1 MRLRPLPTLVLL
13 MLSLPALAAEKEPK
27 IFKCQDAQG
36 RTHYGSTAASECA
49 RSKVIEMS
57 DQGTARREIAA
68 PPTEAELKDREARRG
83 DEERQK
89 QDSDDRARKDKILL
103 ATYPNVEELEQFR
116 TRKLT
121 EMENAIQAS
130 ETTLQSLRR
139 SLERLE
145 GEVAE
150 EKKAGKPNAKTSKA
164 LEQARKQ
171 VERHD
176 EQIAKRRQDMENMRK
191 QYDADVAR
199 YRELRKVAPPRA
211 SGR

>member
-13 MLSLPALAAEKEPK
+13 MLSLPALAAEKESK

-103 ATYPNVEELEQFR
+103 STYPSVEELEQFR

-150 EKKAGKPNAKTSKA
+150 EQKAGKPNAKTSKA

-176 EQIAKRRQDMENMRK
+176 EQIAKRRKDLENMRK